1 MSKTRGARGARGLRS
16 KYRRRPRQLG
26 WAATWKLRRGPCRGP
41 AGRSAT
47 VCASAHDAR
56 GVTVGWHTKA
66 ARHARDG
73 GNAAQEERRAGRGRG
88 RPGRRNERGEGGRAG
103 GARVRAGRSL
113 QRRPAVGADTRPVD
127 FTADARAQRAPST
140 VLVPCACTILK
151 VQSCIHQ
158 QRHTRMIFVV
168 SKNSASRRKP
178 CTPDNFEKEEEKK
191 RKKKEE
197 HGWSETAAHLFP
209 KYCAKSLGIL
219 SVDMTRIHSRAC
231 SERRRQVGISV

>member
-88 RPGRRNERGEGGRAG
+88 RPGRRNERGEGGRGEGTRRALAAAPTCRRCRHA
-103 GARVRAGRSL
+103 ARRLHSGCACAACTKH
-113 QRRPAVGADTRPVD
+113 RPCALRVHNLESAIVY
-127 FTADARAQRAPST
+127 PST
-140 VLVPCACTILK
+140 TAHKNDLCC
-151 VQSCIHQ
+151 VQK
-158 QRHTRMIFVV
+158 QR
-168 SKNSASRRKP
+168 
-178 CTPDNFEKEEEKK
+178 
-191 RKKKEE
+191 
-197 HGWSETAAHLFP
+197 FP
-209 KYCAKSLGIL
+209 KET
-219 SVDMTRIHSRAC
+219 MHS
-231 SERRRQVGISV
+231 G